1 MVPSNPALD
10 VALSFDNAVTLVE
23 DDVVYPFTINLSEAQ
38 IVDVKVLLSKTDG
51 TATEGE
57 DFTFPHEIIIP
68 KGSTSVSGEI
78 GIIKDTDF
86 ETTEDFTLIIAS
98 GDIANVATVNSKTVT
113 FTIQN
118 FASKE
123 LEMTFDWNKLIN
135 YAGTNYP
142 THGNIDFDIYI
153 STSPFSMNDPF
164 DNEMGIYDAASAN
177 APEHLTISLGCR
189 IRA

>member
-1 MVPSNPALD
+1 MKNIFKKALLVIALVGLITSCTNTDDFTDDSTMVATNPALD

-86 ETTEDFTLIIAS
+86 ETTEDFYFDHSLWGYS
-98 GDIANVATVNSKTVT
+98 QRCNCK
-113 FTIQN
+113 FQN
-118 FASKE
+118 CDVYHSEFCLKR
-123 LEMTFDWNKLIN
+123 T
-135 YAGTNYP
+135 
-142 THGNIDFDIYI
+142 GND
-153 STSPFSMNDPF
+153 
-164 DNEMGIYDAASAN
+164 
-177 APEHLTISLGCR
+177 L
-189 IRA
+189 